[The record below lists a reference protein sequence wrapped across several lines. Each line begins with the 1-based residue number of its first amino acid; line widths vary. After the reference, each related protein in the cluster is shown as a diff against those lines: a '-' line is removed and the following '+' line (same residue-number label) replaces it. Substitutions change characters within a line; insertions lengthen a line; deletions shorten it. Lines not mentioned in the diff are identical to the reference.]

1 MYPVKVIAAICRH
14 WIERHAMND
23 EIKQIET
30 QQVEVPAAV
39 EPPSET
45 HTLLAEI
52 EVELKKLDHEPVVLW
67 AKFKAL
73 RSIL

>member
-1 MYPVKVIAAICRH
+1 MI
-14 WIERHAMND
+14 D
-23 EIKQIET
+23 ENEQIEADHADAP
-30 QQVEVPAAV
+30 VAV
-39 EPPSET
+39 EAPSET

-52 EVELKKLDHEPVVLW
+52 EAELKKLEHEPVVLW

>member
-14 WIERHAMND
+14 WTERKTMID
-23 EIKQIET
+23 ENEQFEADLADA
-30 QQVEVPAAV
+30 PAAV
-39 EPPSET
+39 EAPSET

-52 EVELKKLDHEPVVLW
+52 EAELKKLDHEPVVLW
-67 AKFKAL
+67 SKFKAL